1 MAHMTYGD
9 RLKLALKYAK
19 KERKELAVALDI
31 SVQAVGATIRG
42 ETGAMK
48 AENSAKAAAF
58 LRVNPHWLATGE
70 GDMVL
75 ENHLIPHFGDVDI
88 SSDLQNV
95 TPIAPRKRVPVISW
109 DDVGAWSEAVDMSKV
124 DEKFEYAYKSDPSSR
139 AFALEVQGESMISQ
153 VPGDRI
159 TFPPGTIL
167 VVEPGAP
174 VVAGDFVVATD
185 ATTGKATF
193 KKLAYDSGRWFLRPL
208 HPSYPTT
215 EIDDPAKRVVGKV
228 IEFLSGGSLP

>member
-1 MAHMTYGD
+1 MKYGD
-9 RLKLALKYAK
+9 RLKAALVYAR
-19 KERKELAVALDI
+19 KERKELALALEI
-31 SVQAVGATIRG
+31 SVQAIGDAINGKTKAF
-42 ETGAMK
+42 T
-48 AENSAKAAAF
+48 AENNAKAATF

-75 ENHLIPHFGDVDI
+75 ENQVIPNFGDVDI

-109 DDVGAWSEAVDMSKV
+109 DDVGAWSETGDMSKV

-193 KKLAYDSGRWFLRPL
+193 KKLSYDSGRWFLRPL